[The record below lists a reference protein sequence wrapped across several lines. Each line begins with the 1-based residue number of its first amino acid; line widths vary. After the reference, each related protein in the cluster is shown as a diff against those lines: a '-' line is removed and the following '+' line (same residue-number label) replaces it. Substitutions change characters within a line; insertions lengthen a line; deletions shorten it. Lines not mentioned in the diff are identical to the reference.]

1 MAHRRGRSGLAASL
15 ALAIALVA
23 CAPGAPATPAAS
35 GPPGAPSSATAPPAS
50 AELQA
55 LPALP
60 AVIEA
65 ARQEGQLS
73 FLWSGRLFGGEEGLR
88 RITEGMNS
96 RYGLATTIQYTP
108 GVPSVELTRRL
119 ISEHQAGRPNATDI
133 VSTPVADTV
142 TLIRAEALLP
152 VDWPSWAP
160 SIQDPSLFGA
170 RGMAVESNSY
180 LPGITYSSSRVTG
193 AAVPR
198 SMEDLLKPEY
208 RGRIAST
215 PPATWFNYLGAPE
228 IWGAQRMLDYISRF
242 SDQVAGLIGCSDKE
256 RLVIGEFDLFAIDC
270 SNSETMRLHAQGQPI
285 DFVLP
290 SDLPVLGTRYV
301 SIPRRAPHPAT
312 AKLWI
317 DYLLSREGQDL
328 LYEVDNVDNVRI
340 PGSNTARDVAALQA
354 GGRAL
359 VHVDLDFYARND
371 EAELDRLRALTQQII
386 RKQ

>member
-1 MAHRRGRSGLAASL
+1 MVASL
-15 ALAIALVA
+15 ALAMALVA
-23 CAPGAPATPAAS
+23 CAPGASPAPAAGGPSTAPTPSASPGAAPATN
-35 GPPGAPSSATAPPAS
+35 G
-50 AELQA
+50 ELQGLVA
-55 LPALP
+55 
-60 AVIEA
+60 A
-65 ARQEGQLS
+65 ARQEGQLT

-88 RITEGMNS
+88 RITEGMNR
-96 RYGLATTIQYTP
+96 RYGLTTTIQYTP
-108 GVPSVELTRRL
+108 GVTSVELTRRL
-119 ISEHQAGRPNATDI
+119 IAEHQAGRPNATDI
-133 VSTPVADTV
+133 FSTPVADTV
-142 TLIRAEALLP
+142 TLIRAEALEP
-152 VDWPSWAP
+152 VDWLSWAP
-160 SIQDPSLFGA
+160 SIQDPNLFGE

-198 SMEDLLKPEY
+198 TMDDLLEPRY

-215 PPATWFNYLGAPE
+215 PPATPFNYLGAPE
-228 IWGAQRMLDYISRF
+228 VWGAQRMLDYVTRF

-256 RLVIGEFDLFAIDC
+256 RLIIGEFDLFAIDC

-340 PGSNTARDVAALQA
+340 PGSNIARDVAALQA
-354 GGRAL
+354 GG
-359 VHVDLDFYARND
+359 
-371 EAELDRLRALTQQII
+371 
-386 RKQ
+386 